1 MSDRDTNVDLAAL
14 TAWLEAHIEGF
25 SGPIELQKFKGGQSN
40 PTYALS
46 AASGQY
52 VLRSKPAPVAQLLPS
67 AHAVEREYRVL
78 HALAG
83 SAVPVPKVYAL
94 CQDESIIG
102 RMFYVMQRID
112 GRIFW
117 DASLPEQTP
126 QERAA
131 LYDALNQTVAALHA
145 IDPAAIGLADY
156 GAAGNYFERQIAR
169 WTKQY
174 RAAEMD
180 RIEAMEQLIAWLPSR
195 IPADEPAR
203 IVHGDPRIDNFI
215 FHPTEPKVIAVLD
228 WELSTLGHPLADFAY
243 NCLAWF
249 TPPKMMR
256 GIAGLDLSALGI
268 PDLASYVRAYGHRT
282 SRSEGIPDMPFYLAY
297 NLFRLAGIAQGVAK
311 RAQQGTASSDKARE
325 TGALARPVAELGWR
339 LAQGGV

>member
-1 MSDRDTNVDLAAL
+1 MSDRDASMDL
-14 TAWLEAHIEGF
+14 TALGRWLEQAIDGF
-25 SGPIELQKFKGGQSN
+25 AGPVSLQKFKGGQSN

-46 AASGQY
+46 AASGEY

-78 HALAG
+78 RALEN

-94 CQDESIIG
+94 CEDESVIG
-102 RMFYVMQRID
+102 RMFYVMQRIE

-117 DASLPEQTP
+117 DAALPEQMP
-126 QERAA
+126 DERAA
-131 LYDALNQTVAALHA
+131 IYDAMNQTLAALHSV
-145 IDPAAIGLADY
+145 DPASIGLGDY
-156 GAAGNYFERQIAR
+156 GASGNYFERQIAR

-203 IVHGDPRIDNFI
+203 IVHGDPRVDNFI
-215 FHPTEPKVIAVLD
+215 FHPTEARVIAVLD

-256 GIAGLDLSALGI
+256 GIAGLDLAALGI
-268 PDLASYVRAYGHRT
+268 PELASYVQAYGQRT
-282 SRSEGIPDMPFYLAY
+282 DRRTGIPDMPFYLAY

-339 LAQGGV
+339 LAQGL

>member
-1 MSDRDTNVDLAAL
+1 MTDRDTSIDL
-14 TAWLEAHIEGF
+14 TALSRWLETAIDGF
-25 SGPIELQKFKGGQSN
+25 AGPIQLQKFKGGQSN

-46 AASGQY
+46 AASGEY

-78 HALAG
+78 SALAG

-94 CQDESIIG
+94 CEDESIIG

-117 DASLPEQTP
+117 DAALPEQTP
-126 QERAA
+126 EERSAIYAA
-131 LYDALNQTVAALHA
+131 MNQTLAALHSV
-145 IDPAAIGLADY
+145 DPAGIGLADY
-156 GAAGNYFERQIAR
+156 GASGNYFERQIAR

-180 RIEAMEQLIAWLPSR
+180 RIEAMEHLIAWLPGR

-215 FHPTEPKVIAVLD
+215 FHPSEPRVIAVLD

-249 TPPKMMR
+249 TPPKVMR
-256 GIAGLDLSALGI
+256 GIAGLDLAALGI
-268 PDLASYVRAYGHRT
+268 PALSSYVEAYGQRT
-282 SRSEGIPDMPFYLAY
+282 GRNAGIPDMPFYLAY

-311 RAQQGTASSDKARE
+311 RAQQGTASSEKARE
-325 TGALARPVAELGWR
+325 TGALARPVAELGWQ
-339 LAQGGV
+339 LAQG